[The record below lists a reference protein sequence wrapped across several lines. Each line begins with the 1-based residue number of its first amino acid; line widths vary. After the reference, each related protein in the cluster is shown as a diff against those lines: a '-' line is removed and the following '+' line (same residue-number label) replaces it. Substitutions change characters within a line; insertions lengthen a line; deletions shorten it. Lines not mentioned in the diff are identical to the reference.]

1 MQEKPLRRIFIAVNL
16 PGEVK
21 KGIYEKACRV
31 VEAAAKDSAKVVE
44 KENLHITLKFVGYV
58 DENELQ
64 EIIKVVEGIS
74 FGAFEFTI
82 EGAGSFGG
90 RVLWVG
96 VGAGAA
102 KLVEL
107 AEAVQAVVEKGD
119 NRFSPHITIAR
130 NKSMPLG
137 KMRGIAE
144 KINSAKINMKVKAGS
159 FEVME
164 SKLGRNG
171 PEYSVVYSRKLNL

>member
-16 PGEVK
+16 PEEVK
-21 KGIYEKACRV
+21 SGIYEKACKI
-31 VEAAAKDSAKVVE
+31 VEAGANGSAKVVE
-44 KENLHITLKFVGYV
+44 RENLHITLKCVGYV
-58 DENELQ
+58 DGEGLQ
-64 EIIKVVEGIS
+64 EIIRAVDGVS
-74 FGAFEFTI
+74 FGNFEFTV

-137 KMRGIAE
+137 
-144 KINSAKINMKVKAGS
+144 
-159 FEVME
+159 
-164 SKLGRNG
+164 
-171 PEYSVVYSRKLNL
+171 